1 MATAPRPSNDY
12 SSKLAWYLNRGPHN
26 VWDRFSAS
34 EQQQMVEEDLFAG
47 KSVSLLLSSVITV
60 GLVMA
65 AVSLAIV
72 LLAS

>member
-1 MATAPRPSNDY
+1 MATVQRPPDNLTA
-12 SSKLAWYLNRGPHN
+12 KLSWYLNRGPHN
-26 VWDRFSAS
+26 VWDRFSPDQ
-34 EQQQMVEEDLFAG
+34 QQQMVEDDLFAG

>member
-1 MATAPRPSNDY
+1 MATVHQPATDY
-12 SSKLAWYLNRGPHN
+12 ASKLTWYLDHAQHN

-47 KSVSLLLSSVITV
+47 KSVSLLLASVITV

-65 AVSLAIV
+65 AVSLLIV